1 MEIVKGTIL
10 DGNGR
15 GNQGLNGLR
24 ATKMVMRGSKDG
36 LWVKGTKNGYCQSV

>member
-1 MEIVKGTIL
+1 MVKGTK
-10 DGNGR
+10 DC
-15 GNQGLNGLR
+15 NGLR